1 VSNSEVIVS
10 DAGECDPVGSAQRRF
25 SIRFGDGA
33 EVIEDVEYVEYA
45 PHTADRH
52 EESSPRARMPVRMD
66 ALPCVQGDRSGAD
79 EVSARADQVATDES
93 DSAGQQPHNWAHN
106 ESALAPDGR
115 PVIRPTGGDLPEI
128 LSRAQELLR
137 ETGSFFSCGNQ
148 IVCVVTDP
156 ATGEAAIAPTSPAKL
171 SVVLSR
177 AAAWLV
183 KSGRNGE
190 LRRVD
195 APDAYCSK
203 LLKLEHFEHLQP
215 LTGLAR
221 QPYLRN
227 DGTIR
232 LEAGYDAVTGLYG
245 VFPPPDF
252 PVVPRPTRA
261 DAEAA
266 LGRLD
271 ALLAE
276 FPFVEDHD
284 RSAALAAM
292 LTAAVRAS
300 LPVAP
305 MFLVTAPEA
314 GSGKTFL
321 CQLIAAFASSRT
333 PAPQSFPRS
342 EEEVDKIL
350 LAELRSNPPV
360 VFFDNLTED
369 IRAFQKLCVVLTSER
384 VSGRI
389 LRSSNIATVSTRS
402 LLLASGNNVKPSR
415 DMQRRC
421 ITIALDPNHEMPAS
435 RVFRDP
441 DLLVSVMK
449 RRGEFVADALTIVSA
464 WIGAGSPV
472 TACQALVTYEA
483 WSSWC
488 RQPLLWLGRSD
499 PAQAAFTAMHDDPE
513 RQLLQ
518 TVLTE
523 WHDAFGST
531 SVMVRDLVERAL
543 SGGGSSTLRDA
554 LVDISDQGGD
564 TMNRRR
570 IGRWIS
576 RQVGRVAGGF
586 RIESARRTRNA
597 EAWRVVSV

>member
-1 VSNSEVIVS
+1 MNVSNSEVIVS
-10 DAGECDPVGSAQRRF
+10 DAGECDPVGSDQHRF
-25 SIRFGDGA
+25 SMRFGDGA

-45 PHTADRH
+45 AHTADQH
-52 EESSPRARMPVRMD
+52 EESSPMARMPVRMG
-66 ALPCVQGDRSGAD
+66 ALPCVQRDRCGAD
-79 EVSARADQVATDES
+79 EVSAGADQVGTDET
-93 DSAGQQPHNWAHN
+93 DAEGQQPHNWAHN

-148 IVCVVTDP
+148 IVSVVTDP

-203 LLKLEHFEHLQP
+203 LLKLEQFEHLQP

-221 QPYLRN
+221 QPFLRN
-227 DGTIR
+227 DGTMR
-232 LEAGYDAVTGLYG
+232 LDAGYDAVTGLYG
-245 VFPPPDF
+245 VFPPAEF

-261 DAEAA
+261 DADAA

-276 FPFVEDHD
+276 FPFVADHD

-314 GSGKTFL
+314 GTGKTFL
-321 CQLIAAFASSRT
+321 CQLIAAFSSGRT
-333 PAPQSFPRS
+333 PGPQTFPRS
-342 EEEVDKIL
+342 EEEVDKVL

-389 LRSSNIATVSTRS
+389 LRSSNIATV
-402 LLLASGNNVKPSR
+402 KPAR

-421 ITIALDPNHEMPAS
+421 ITITLDPKREMPAA

-441 DLLVSVMK
+441 DLLGRVMR

-499 PAQAAFTAMHDDPE
+499 PAQGAFTAMHDDPE

-523 WHDAFGST
+523 WHEAFGST

-564 TMNRRR
+564 TMTRRR

-597 EAWRVVSV
+597 EAWRVQSV